1 MPFTFRCPS
10 CGIALTADE
19 QNIGRIGRCPK
30 CRHEFEVA
38 RSTAQPA
45 RDETNSPPGL
55 QPNLLRTDSI
65 TGKQLWFES
74 YDLGAEDHRGLKLLC
89 YSDFLALSFEER
101 RRAFTVPRVNDLNTV
116 RAIHKLL
123 HVDFDSDH
131 GRDFRAF
138 LKRVKQFF
146 GGALPAPI
154 TDDGLGKVYRRSTV
168 AMLTRGQEQLVE
180 NHGLNSEVFPLS
192 TFSAPP
198 HMMLDHRLPTLRGKA
213 AGSMAPPYIGGTTRF
228 CNASCRRSLDSCRC
242 CTIAMTIERAAEK
255 GVEEARRWMRTGT
268 PPERPHWVKWP
279 DIDPR
284 WELEDEEF
292 AEDDIPDL
300 IAQSKHKD
308 LVVRAGAFWAL
319 SGVTSAMAEDSRIPA
334 GAETLA
340 STLNAALHDPNG
352 FIQNAAAESLA
363 NLAETRLEIQGR
375 VAELQ
380 AAIGMLRDAGSAKR
394 LAAAQTLGRIGAETW
409 ADLGAAGRK
418 AAAAQTLRTIG
429 ASDKLAIR
437 ALITALRD
445 DDAQVRSKSA
455 YALGQMRALA
465 VTGVPALVE
474 LLDDG
479 LAHVRRSAVWALLK
493 IGPAARDAVP
503 AVMKKLN
510 DPSKS
515 VREAAAVAVRV
526 LNQEGA
532 P

>member
-180 NHGLNSEVFPLS
+180 NHGLNSEVFPYRL
-192 TFSAPP
+192 FSATHDARTPP
-198 HMMLDHRLPTLRGKA
+198 SHLAMESCGLNGTAIYRWDDPVLQRFM
-213 AGSMAPPYIGGTTRF
+213 PPIT
-228 CNASCRRSLDSCRC
+228 DSCRC
-242 CTIAMTIERAAEK
+242 CMIAMTIERAAEK
-255 GVEEARRWMRTGT
+255 GVEEARRWMRTGS
-268 PPERPHWVKWP
+268 PPERPNWVKRP

-292 AEDDIPDL
+292 AEEDIPDL
-300 IAQSKHKD
+300 IAQSKHED

-319 SGVTSAMAEDSRIPA
+319 SGITSAMADDSRIPA

-340 STLNAALHDPNG
+340 STLNAALRDPND
-352 FIQNAAAESLA
+352 FIRNAAAESLA
-363 NLAETRLEIQGR
+363 HLAETRSEIQSG

-380 AAIGMLRDAGSAKR
+380 SCNWNVARRWQRKTVSGGADFGEDWRGNMGRPRRGGAKGS
-394 LAAAQTLGRIGAETW
+394 G
-409 ADLGAAGRK
+409 GAAFGGDWRE
-418 AAAAQTLRTIG
+418 R
-429 ASDKLAIR
+429 
-437 ALITALRD
+437 
-445 DDAQVRSKSA
+445 QVSHCRPD
-455 YALGQMRALA
+455 YR
-465 VTGVPALVE
+465 
-474 LLDDG
+474 
-479 LAHVRRSAVWALLK
+479 
-493 IGPAARDAVP
+493 AAR
-503 AVMKKLN
+503 
-510 DPSKS
+510 
-515 VREAAAVAVRV
+515 
-526 LNQEGA
+526 
-532 P
+532 